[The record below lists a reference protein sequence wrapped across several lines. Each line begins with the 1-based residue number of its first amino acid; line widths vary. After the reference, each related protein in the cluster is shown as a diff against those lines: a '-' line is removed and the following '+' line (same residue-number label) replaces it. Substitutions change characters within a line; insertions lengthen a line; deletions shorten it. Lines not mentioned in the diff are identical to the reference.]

1 MNRQFDI
8 FFGISV
14 LNKNTIVATPV
25 CLRGFFKWDI
35 DYKITRF
42 YNVHI
47 LYWRQNKCVYNC
59 KFWYRLERSY
69 IYFVFLSKKI
79 KFRKEIIL

>member
-47 LYWRQNKCVYNC
+47 LYWRQNKCVYNS

>member
-14 LNKNTIVATPV
+14 LHKNTIVATPV

-47 LYWRQNKCVYNC
+47 YTLLAAK
-59 KFWYRLERSY
+59 
-69 IYFVFLSKKI
+69 
-79 KFRKEIIL
+79 